1 MFPFKLSE
9 NHEFSNDSRRSRSQL
24 ILLIFEVKFCDNPLT
39 VAYLL
44 YLFWCFNSRL
54 LCTFSQ
60 KERLLRKKNSKENH
74 FIPIHTFFLISNF
87 GQDFRFICCFLVP
100 NQVLLSIYH
109 LRDNP
114 YTVNHQKNLT
124 LKVCK
129 NQNLFSVCEVE
140 EDLGSIWDSFKTGV
154 LTHFSLNLHFI

>member
-1 MFPFKLSE
+1 MMF
-9 NHEFSNDSRRSRSQL
+9 QL
-24 ILLIFEVKFCDNPLT
+24 T
-39 VAYLL
+39 SSL
-44 YLFWCFNSRL
+44 YI
-54 LCTFSQ
+54 SQ

-74 FIPIHTFFLISNF
+74 FILIHTFFLISNF

-100 NQVLLSIYH
+100 NQVWLSIYH

-154 LTHFSLNLHFI
+154 LTHFSLNLHFISKLVIWFAHKSNDWFLYEMQHWAERLEII